1 MFKDLID
8 HSHTVLMS
16 VCSQEMGECIFGDV
30 ALIVIGQGG
39 AKNES
44 KKMGVAS
51 RLGSFHRKTLGGGF
65 LSILVA
71 YEMAVLNWFVRGISH
86 HICCKKFGWCVTWRS
101 FRHGEKRRVSRETVR
116 LQAK

>member
-1 MFKDLID
+1 MFKDFLID
-8 HSHTVLMS
+8 HSHTVFMS

-51 RLGSFHRKTLGGGF
+51 RLGVFIEKHWGVFSLHFG
-65 LSILVA
+65 SI
-71 YEMAVLNWFVRGISH
+71 
-86 HICCKKFGWCVTWRS
+86 
-101 FRHGEKRRVSRETVR
+101 
-116 LQAK
+116 